1 MNRYQKGDIMQSQ
14 ITTEPIRNSNELEF
28 AFFCIESVAEKL
40 HKDPVKVYNALAK
53 DSNILNSYIIPLYD
67 VLHTQSKQYI
77 VDSIIEA
84 LHNRDLFNMNAHP
97 VLLQKK
103 YTRIVTLF
111 AQRNHLTFDTALDF
125 FYHSDVYKFMS
136 EGISDMHCR
145 SDLYLVEDLEKEY
158 ATKMAV

>member
-1 MNRYQKGDIMQSQ
+1 MQSQ
-14 ITTEPIRNSNELEF
+14 ITVEPIGNSDELEF

-40 HKDPVKVYNALAK
+40 HKDPLKVYNALAK
-53 DSNILNSYIIPLYD
+53 DSNILNSYIVPLYD

-77 VDSIIEA
+77 VDSVISV
-84 LHNRDLFNMNAHP
+84 LHEQGLFNMTAHP

-145 SDLYLVEDLEKEY
+145 SDLYLVEDLENEH
-158 ATKMAV
+158 ATKKAV